1 MRKVFNI
8 AVVVLLYAAGLLAAR
23 FMLHGE
29 YSAVASDIARWL
41 WGLGVLI
48 IGTLSQLLW
57 KVHEAKRVDG
67 LSVEQRAR
75 VRHVAGL
82 ISLRI
87 YILMAIVFLASV
99 VGFVSNFV
107 IDSIAAK
114 YMAQAALGSML
125 ASAVLWLT
133 WVHMTQRDLQRFEDR
148 AREELAQQRAADA
161 LAERLKKSL
170 KPPKPESQP
179 KRRR

>member
-1 MRKVFNI
+1 MRKFLNI
-8 AVVVLLYAAGLLAAR
+8 AIVVLLYAAGALAAR

-29 YSAVASDIARWL
+29 YSAVASDITRWL

-57 KVHEAKRVDG
+57 KVHEAKRVEG

-82 ISLRI
+82 IGLRI
-87 YILMAIVFLASV
+87 YLLMAIVFLASV
-99 VGFVSNFV
+99 IGFISNFV
-107 IDSIAAK
+107 AVPVAAK
-114 YMAQAALGSML
+114 YMAQASLGSML

-133 WVHMTQRDLQRFEDR
+133 WVHMAQRDIQRFEDK
-148 AREELAQQRAADA
+148 AREELAQQKAADA

-170 KPPKPESQP
+170 KPPKTDS
-179 KRRR
+179 

>member
-1 MRKVFNI
+1 VRKLVNI
-8 AVVVLLYAAGLLAAR
+8 AIVVLLYAAGWLAAR

-29 YSAVASDIARWL
+29 YSAVAADITRWL

-57 KVHEAKRVDG
+57 KVHEAKRVEG

-75 VRHVAGL
+75 VRHIAGL

-87 YILMAIVFLASV
+87 YLLMAIVFLASV
-99 VGFVSNFV
+99 VGFVSNFITMPEV
-107 IDSIAAK
+107 AK
-114 YMAQAALGSML
+114 YLAQAALGSML

-148 AREELAQQRAADA
+148 AREELAQQKAADA
-161 LAERLKKSL
+161 LAERLKKTL
-170 KPPKPESQP
+170 QPPKG
-179 KRRR
+179 